1 VFNADDEGTKFY
13 VVLLG
18 SVAVLRPEGRVEGKR
33 VYQQLAVLRAGT
45 SFGELALIQHA
56 TRVAS
61 IMCREM
67 TALGVLGRLDYLRI
81 LGKAQEALLSKKVDL
96 LQHHPIFA
104 HWSRH
109 SLAKLT
115 YFFKERVITRK
126 QVLFR
131 AGDQAAEVY
140 LIKSGDLQLVKDIS
154 VHVRKSPL
162 RDHEKT
168 HCQAEI
174 TLVSTGE
181 LLGSL
186 EVIKNIPHRY
196 TCVCASSEAEL
207 LCISQDDF
215 LKRMNSEETVNT
227 VVTLSEAIEEQ
238 RDLRLQRISK
248 REHENRN
255 TMLHARLLSSELG
268 LPSSVQHAKL
278 ELEAEVR
285 QRWYISRRSPV
296 LNKAE
301 MPMMQVVGRSQ
312 PCSPSP
318 SPRHQVKPAYKSARS
333 WSQLMTVKFA
343 RRVDRSPDSSPKHPI
358 NIHMR
363 KLREMNP
370 RHSALKH
377 AFDNKVLPR
386 DSAHK
391 LETLRSEATSALG
404 FTLV

>member
-1 VFNADDEGTKFY
+1 M
-13 VVLLG
+13 VLLG

-61 IMCREM
+61 IMCRET

-104 HWSRH
+104 HWSRS

-115 YFFKERVITRK
+115 YFFKERVINRK

-131 AGDQAAEVY
+131 AGDQATEVY
-140 LIKSGDLQLVKDIS
+140 LVKAGDLQLVKDIS
-154 VHVRKSPL
+154 VQVRKSPIK
-162 RDHEKT
+162 DHEKT

-174 TLVSTGE
+174 TLVSIGE
-181 LLGSL
+181 LLGGL

-196 TCVCASSEAEL
+196 TCLCSSSEAEL
-207 LCISQDDF
+207 LCISKDDF
-215 LKRMNSEETVNT
+215 LKRMNSEETVKT
-227 VVTLSEAIEEQ
+227 VVSLSEAIEEQ
-238 RDLRLQRISK
+238 RDLRLQRISQ
-248 REHENRN
+248 REHENRDRN
-255 TMLHARLLSSELG
+255 SMLHTRMLSPELG
-268 LPSSVQHAKL
+268 LPSSVRHAKL

-285 QRWYISRRSPV
+285 QRWYISRKSPV
-296 LNKAE
+296 MNKAK
-301 MPMMQVVGRSQ
+301 MPMMQMVGRSQ
-312 PCSPSP
+312 PCSPTP
-318 SPRHQVKPAYKSARS
+318 SPRQQAKPTYKSARS

-343 RRVDRSPDSSPKHPI
+343 RRVDRSPDSSPKRPI

-370 RHSALKH
+370 HSSVLKH
-377 AFDNKVLPR
+377 VLDSKVLPR
-386 DSAHK
+386 DSTHK
-391 LETLRSEATSALG
+391 FETLRSEATSALG
-404 FTLV
+404 FALV